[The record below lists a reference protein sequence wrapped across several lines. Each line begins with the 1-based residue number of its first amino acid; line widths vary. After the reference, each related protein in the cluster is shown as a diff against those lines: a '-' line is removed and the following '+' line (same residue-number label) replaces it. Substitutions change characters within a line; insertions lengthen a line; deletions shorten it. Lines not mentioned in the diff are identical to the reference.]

1 MRDATVTRS
10 PSVAAGD
17 TPAALAPVWERV
29 LIALFVLV
37 LVVPGIALVAGVDGG
52 NEAEENRTLAPAPV
66 FALDAAS
73 LRAWPGAASRY
84 FEDHFAFRSTLV
96 RWQAAIRFFGL
107 HSSPNAAVWP
117 GRDGWLFYAD
127 DGAIED
133 YTRQS
138 LLTDDE
144 LREWATALQATQ
156 DWLAARG
163 IRYLFVLA
171 PDKHEVYSEAVPP
184 TIARLHA
191 VSRTDQL
198 TEYLRQH
205 STVNVLD
212 LRPALREAKAGGRL
226 YHRTDTHWNDL
237 GAFVAYQQIIRA
249 MQLPATGPPR
259 AMQDFVV
266 RTDLTPGWDL
276 AGMLGLASMIP
287 EERVQFRPRGPARS
301 HTYWPMHPNAYHES
315 PRIITQVDDPSLPRA
330 LVYRD
335 SFGSALV
342 PFLSEHFSRVV
353 YLWEYDLDPKLVEL
367 EQPDIVVQEWVGRRL
382 STRSPFYPF

>member
-1 MRDATVTRS
+1 MRDTSETRS
-10 PSVAAGD
+10 PSVAARE
-17 TPAALAPVWERV
+17 TPIALAAGWERL

-37 LVVPGIALVAGVDGG
+37 LVVPGAALLAGVDGG
-52 NEAEENRTLAPAPV
+52 NAAQENRALAPRPV
-66 FALDAAS
+66 FALDRTT

-84 FEDHFAFRSTLV
+84 LEDHFAFRSTLV

-107 HSSPNAAVWP
+107 RSSPNAAVWP

-138 LLTDDE
+138 PFSEGE
-144 LREWATALQATQ
+144 LKDWAKGLQDTQ

-171 PDKHEVYSEAVPP
+171 PDKHEIYSEAVPP
-184 TIARLHA
+184 AIARLHP

-198 TEYLRQH
+198 TAYLREH

-212 LRPALREAKAGGRL
+212 LRPALHEAKSRGRL

-237 GAFVAYQQIIRA
+237 GAFVAYQQMIAAMRLPSTGRA
-249 MQLPATGPPR
+249 RNLDEFT
-259 AMQDFVV
+259 V
-266 RTDLTPGWDL
+266 RTEQTPGWDL
-276 AGMLGLASMIP
+276 AGMVGLASMIP
-287 EERVQFRPRGPARS
+287 EERIQLRPTAPARAR
-301 HTYWPMHPNAYHES
+301 TFWPMHPNAYHES

-342 PFLSEHFSRVV
+342 PFLSEHFSRAV
-353 YLWEYDLDPKLVEL
+353 YLWEYDLDPTLVAL
-367 EQPDIVVQEWVGRRL
+367 EQPDVVVQEWVGRRL
-382 STRSPFYPF
+382 STQLPFYPF